1 MATAAQTVQH
11 QIFTSVRPLG
21 NDLAPPRL
29 RYIIFIPA
37 ILALTGIASWMMGDE
52 PGLVLGAG
60 VATAVAFYTMWEWLI
75 RRGPLRFSMLMAL
88 ALLLGYGLGTLN
100 TWLTLPRG
108 SLSLADFMG
117 QSQAILTRGVGAV
130 LIAAA
135 PLYFLGEIF
144 EKPVFGRDFRFCFDD
159 RTRALTY
166 VGAIAMLGGYFTHS
180 LGFGGVTATGG
191 HQSIA
196 GAFLIWLFAPVTAL
210 AVAGFLSARTL
221 KDKLLGGL
229 SSLILLLIFS
239 VLGRRILIYTT
250 VEIFFMLGLIG
261 YQWRGKIVRKILLLL
276 VLGTIIVGTALTFM
290 LLRVAGSTSSRKH
303 LSPGQRFKI
312 VGGMVKKGGAYEL
325 ATAKTQENAQTRT
338 FILAFFAN
346 VLDASSRETP
356 AMGKD
361 ALGYLPFAI
370 PSVIYPDKDLSFSEE
385 RLVDRQFGFS
395 YSDEANSIVT
405 AGATDFGL
413 FGVIVYPILMVIV
426 IRLVYDLIARL
437 FSVVPLLFATL
448 AFISLLLQTE
458 LTLNSYF
465 NALRDT
471 LLFTVII
478 AAFLAIPPFRVSSDG
493 L

>member
-1 MATAAQTVQH
+1 MATSAQTVQY
-11 QIFTSVRPLG
+11 QIVPGGRVLG

-29 RYIIFIPA
+29 RYILYIPA
-37 ILALTGIASWMMGDE
+37 VLTMTGVVSWIMGDE
-52 PGLVLGAG
+52 SGMVLGAG
-60 VATAVAFYTMWEWLI
+60 MATAVALYTMWEWLI

-100 TWLTLPRG
+100 TWFTLPRG

-135 PLYFLGEIF
+135 SLYFLGEMF
-144 EKPVFGRDFRFCFDD
+144 EKPVFGRDFRFCLDD

-166 VGAIAMLGGYFTHS
+166 VGAIAILGGYFTHS
-180 LGFGGVTATGG
+180 LTFGGVSSAGG
-191 HQSIA
+191 HESIA
-196 GAFLIWLFAPVTAL
+196 GAFLIWLFAPLAAL
-210 AVAGFLSARTL
+210 ATAGFLSARTR

-239 VLGRRILIYTT
+239 VLGRRVLIYTT
-250 VEIFFMLGLIG
+250 VEIVFTLGLIG

-276 VLGTIIVGTALTFM
+276 VLGTIIVGAALTFM
-290 LLRVAGSTSSRKH
+290 LLRVAGSISPRKNP
-303 LSPGQRFKI
+303 SAGQRFKI
-312 VGGMVKKGGAYEL
+312 VGSMVQKGGAYEL

-346 VLDASSRETP
+346 VLDASSRETL

-361 ALGYLPFAI
+361 ALGYLQMAI
-370 PSVIYPDKDLSFSEE
+370 PSVIYPDKDLRFSEE
-385 RLVDRQFGFS
+385 DLVDRQFGFS
-395 YSDEANSIVT
+395 YGDEANSIVT

-426 IRLVYDLIARL
+426 VRLVYDLIARF

-448 AFISLLLQTE
+448 SFVFLLLQSE
-458 LTLNSYF
+458 MTLNGYF
-465 NALRDT
+465 NTLRNT
-471 LLFTVII
+471 FLFTLILAV
-478 AAFLAIPPFRVSSDG
+478 FLSMTRIKVSSDG
-493 L
+493 V